1 MELFQSQDNFIIVNG
16 THSLWCNRQDGRLQA
31 RIGMYQ
37 LRGSAILLDLKSVS
51 DRFHFIDFM
60 FFFLAGVDLGEAW
73 SLRCRGIVYGII
85 GKIQFFPGKFF
96 HPPVLNFYYV
106 YFLKVIW
113 QFL

>member
-37 LRGSAILLDLKSVS
+37 LRGGAILQHLKSVWA
-51 DRFHFIDFM
+51 RFHQIYFK
-60 FFFLAGVDLGEAW
+60 FFFFHAGVDLGEAW

-106 YFLKVIW
+106 YFFLK
-113 QFL
+113 